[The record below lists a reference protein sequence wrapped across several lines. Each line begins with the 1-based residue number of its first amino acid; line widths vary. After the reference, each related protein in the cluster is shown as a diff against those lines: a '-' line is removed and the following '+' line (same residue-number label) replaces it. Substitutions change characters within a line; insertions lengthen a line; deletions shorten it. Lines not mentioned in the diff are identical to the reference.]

1 MRIEE
6 TGNPIAAPH
15 EHEILP
21 KGSHCGDLAASQRAA
36 IGDAVPA
43 ARKGREREAMRR
55 QKPPP

>member
-6 TGNPIAAPH
+6 TGSPISAPH
-15 EHEILP
+15 EHEILTE
-21 KGSHCGDLAASQRAA
+21 GSHCADLAASQRMA